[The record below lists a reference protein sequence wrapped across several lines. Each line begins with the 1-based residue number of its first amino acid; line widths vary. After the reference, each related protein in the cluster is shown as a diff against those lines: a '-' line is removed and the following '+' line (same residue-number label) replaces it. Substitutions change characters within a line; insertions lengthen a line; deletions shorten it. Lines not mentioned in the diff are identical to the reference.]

1 MLVAALRDLQWRR
14 RRVAITVF
22 GTGLVFAMT
31 LVLSGLSASFR
42 VEPERFVH
50 LLGADAFVYSRGAT
64 GPFVG
69 GLPLAASTSADIERV
84 PGVEHVSPMVFI
96 QSSMKG
102 QPYPQVGLVGVTVGG
117 VGSPTPTSGK
127 ALSGRGQVVLSTK
140 LGKHPGDT
148 VTFGGRSFKVVGTIH
163 SSLFAGMP
171 VVFMSVGDVQDLAFG
186 GAAVATVFAV
196 SGHPTSLPGA
206 FVQATPGQVVANLGK
221 PLGAAQGAISFL
233 AILLWVV
240 AACVLASVMYVSTM
254 ERARDFAVFK
264 ATGVS
269 NGALFAGLALQAVII
284 SVVAA
289 LIGLAIGV
297 VLAPRFPIEVS
308 LTRSAL
314 VALPLVAVVVGLLAS
329 LAGMRRVAS
338 IDPVAA
344 FAGP

>member
-1 MLVAALRDLQWRR
+1 MLIAALRDLQWRR

-42 VEPERFVH
+42 IEPERFVR
-50 LLGADAFVYSRGAT
+50 LLGADTFVFSSGAT
-64 GPFVG
+64 GPFAG
-69 GLPLAASTSADIERV
+69 GLPVAASKSADIERV
-84 PGVEHVSPMVFI
+84 PGVRRASPMVFM

-102 QPYPQVGLVGVTVGG
+102 QPNPQVNLVGVTVGG
-117 VGSPTPTSGK
+117 VGSPRPTSGN
-127 ALSGRGQVVLSTK
+127 ALSGPGQVVVSTK
-140 LGKHPGDT
+140 LGKRPGDT
-148 VTFGGRSFKVVGTIH
+148 LTFAGRSFKVVGTLH
-163 SSLFAGMP
+163 SSLFAGIP
-171 VVFMSVGDVQDLAFG
+171 VVYMSIGDVQALAFG
-186 GAAVATVFAV
+186 GAAVATVFAT
-196 SGHPTSLPGA
+196 SGHPTALPAA
-206 FVQATPGQVVANLGK
+206 FAQATPSQAVANLGK
-221 PLGAAQGAISFL
+221 PLQAAQGAISFL
-233 AILLWVV
+233 AILLWIV

-269 NGALFAGLALQAVII
+269 NSALFAGLALQAVII

-289 LIGLAIGV
+289 IIGLAIGGA
-297 VLAPRFPIEVS
+297 LAPRFPIEVS

-314 VALPLVAVVVGLLAS
+314 LALPLVAVVVGLLAS

-338 IDPVAA
+338 IDPAAA